1 MHRPWPSEAI
11 YTLNVI
17 LHFPSPVKIL
27 QRKQFSKEI
36 ATLATFKAN
45 VNHVSIEMHGF
56 PNSLKLLTAGD
67 TNNQNVFDTN

>member
-36 ATLATFKAN
+36 ATLETFKAN
-45 VNHVSIEMHGF
+45 VNHVSICTVLGMSTTQRIG
-56 PNSLKLLTAGD
+56 NTSD
-67 TNNQNVFDTN
+67 